1 MKAVQKLRNSFR
13 FKEGL
18 VKEEQSKMA
27 TMIRDMLRVG
37 MQSNQSS
44 SIGFADS
51 SNPPSALSQNQQNSR
66 RGGGTSALNTSGV
79 NERMT
84 SIERGNTSGHQVMSP
99 FEKKIASYQK
109 SAERRKQNEPR
120 SGSRSR
126 PGQFGQHNSNDPY
139 VDHSSQQQQV

>member
-1 MKAVQKLRNSFR
+1 MKVVQKLRNSFR

-18 VKEEQSKMA
+18 VKEEQAKMA

-44 SIGFADS
+44 SIGFAES
-51 SNPPSALSQNQQNSR
+51 TNPPSALSQNQQNSR
-66 RGGGTSALNTSGV
+66 RNGTSAMNTSGI

-84 SIERGNTSGHQVMSP
+84 SIERVNTSGHQVMSP

-126 PGQFGQHNSNDPY
+126 PGQLMQHNSNDPY

>member
-51 SNPPSALSQNQQNSR
+51 SNPTSALS
-66 RGGGTSALNTSGV
+66 
-79 NERMT
+79 
-84 SIERGNTSGHQVMSP
+84 
-99 FEKKIASYQK
+99 
-109 SAERRKQNEPR
+109 
-120 SGSRSR
+120 
-126 PGQFGQHNSNDPY
+126 
-139 VDHSSQQQQV
+139 